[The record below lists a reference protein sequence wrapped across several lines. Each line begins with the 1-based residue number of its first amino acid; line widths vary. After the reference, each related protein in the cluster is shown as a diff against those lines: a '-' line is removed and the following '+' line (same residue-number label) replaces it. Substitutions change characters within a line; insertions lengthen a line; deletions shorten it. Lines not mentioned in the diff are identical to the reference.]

1 MKSKKGEKERRR
13 RRRSLC
19 QLLDAHPLLLF
30 GVLRPWY
37 PHWRVFVGIPN
48 LDG

>member
-1 MKSKKGEKERRR
+1 MKSKKGEKEKRREEEE
-13 RRRSLC
+13 LM
-19 QLLDAHPLLLF
+19 LDAHPLLLF